1 MSQELWL
8 WAKAQVLASLRSP
21 YGLEAILPAPKKASP
36 GTGDRNGESV
46 LPPTTAQLLAS
57 CKAANPM
64 KASRTRQD
72 LHKELLL
79 THRKGLVLHSKPE
92 LLRVLERRRCQERLG
107 AEPTQDQ
114 TPLQQELLRW
124 QQRREEVR
132 NGSEIAPS
140 AATEGGGERKYP
152 RVPKG
157 QREPE
162 EVSLAGTAGLQNLSQ
177 LTPLLEGSKPSPLT
191 ATLAASQAGV
201 SAEPRLPAMASQY
214 QCPGLD
220 AGSRKPCA

>member
-124 QQRREEVR
+124 QQRREEKEAEKGSTHEFLKVR
-132 NGSEIAPS
+132 ENL
-140 AATEGGGERKYP
+140 RKCP
-152 RVPKG
+152 W
-157 QREPE
+157 REPRA
-162 EVSLAGTAGLQNLSQ
+162 SRTS
-177 LTPLLEGSKPSPLT
+177 PS
-191 ATLAASQAGV
+191 
-201 SAEPRLPAMASQY
+201 
-214 QCPGLD
+214 
-220 AGSRKPCA
+220 